1 MLTSEQHRCSNE
13 KRNFSAEFKRESA
26 QLVVDQ
32 KYTVADAAKAM
43 DVGLSTMTRW
53 VKQLRDERQGK
64 TPKAS
69 PITPEQIEIRKLRK
83 KLQRIEMENE
93 ILKKGGV
100 LRKAVRL
107 RYAFIRDNTCCWPV
121 RLLCRVLDVH
131 PSGFYA
137 WLQQPHS
144 QRHQA
149 DLRLTGQI
157 KQFWLESG
165 CVYGYRKIHLD
176 LRDSGQQCGVNRV
189 WRLMKRVGIKAQ
201 VGYRSPRARK
211 GEASIMSP
219 NRLQRQFNPDAP
231 DERWV
236 TDITYIRTHEGW
248 LYLAVVVDLFSRK
261 IIGWSMQSR
270 MTKDIVLNA
279 LLMAVWRR
287 NPEKQVLVHSDQGS
301 QYTSHEWQSFLKS
314 HGLEGSMSRRGNCH
328 DNAVAESFFQLLK
341 RERIKKK
348 IYGMREEARSDI
360 FDYIEMFYNSKR
372 RHGSSEQMSPTEYEN
387 QYYQRLGSV

>member
-1 MLTSEQHRCSNE
+1 MSG
-13 KRNFSAEFKRESA
+13 KRYPEEFKTEA
-26 QLVVDQ
+26 VKQVVDRGYSVASVATRLDITTHSLYAWIKKYGPDSSTNKEQSDAQAEIRRLQ
-32 KYTVADAAKAM
+32 KELKRVT
-43 DVGLSTMTRW
+43 
-53 VKQLRDERQGK
+53 DERD
-64 TPKAS
+64 
-69 PITPEQIEIRKLRK
+69 IFK
-83 KLQRIEMENE
+83 KSR
-93 ILKKGGV
+93 GV

-211 GEASIMSP
+211 GEASIVSP

-287 NPEKQVLVHSDQGS
+287 NPQKQVLVHSDQGS

-348 IYGMREEARSDI
+348 IYGTREEARSDI

-372 RHGSSEQMSPTEYEN
+372 RHGSSDQMSPTEYEN
-387 QYYQRLGSV
+387 QYYQR

>member
-1 MLTSEQHRCSNE
+1 MISYQELVRTFLKIEAVKQ
-13 KRNFSAEFKRESA
+13 
-26 QLVVDQ
+26 VVDRGYSGSSVATRLDITTHSLYAWIKKYGPDSSTNKEQSDAQAEIRRLQ
-32 KYTVADAAKAM
+32 KELKRVT
-43 DVGLSTMTRW
+43 
-53 VKQLRDERQGK
+53 DERD
-64 TPKAS
+64 
-69 PITPEQIEIRKLRK
+69 
-83 KLQRIEMENE
+83 
-93 ILKKGGV
+93 ILKKGRGV

-107 RYAFIRDNTCCWPV
+107 RYAFIRDNICCWPV

-137 WLQQPHS
+137 WFKQPYS
-144 QRHQA
+144 QRHQV

-189 WRLMKRVGIKAQ
+189 WRLMNRAGIKAQ

-211 GEASIMSP
+211 GEANIVSP

-231 DERWV
+231 DKRWV

-287 NPEKQVLVHSDQGS
+287 NPQKPVLVHSDQGS

-348 IYGMREEARSDI
+348 IYGTREEARSDI

-372 RHGSSEQMSPTEYEN
+372 RHGSSNQMSPTEYEN

>member
-1 MLTSEQHRCSNE
+1 MSG
-13 KRNFSAEFKRESA
+13 KRYPEEFKTEA
-26 QLVVDQ
+26 VKQVVDRGYSVASVATRLDITTHSLYAWIKKYGPDSSTNKEQSDAQAEIRRLQ
-32 KYTVADAAKAM
+32 KELKRVT
-43 DVGLSTMTRW
+43 
-53 VKQLRDERQGK
+53 DERD
-64 TPKAS
+64 
-69 PITPEQIEIRKLRK
+69 IFK
-83 KLQRIEMENE
+83 KSR
-93 ILKKGGV
+93 GV

-107 RYAFIRDNTCCWPV
+107 RYAFIRDNSCCWPV

-211 GEASIMSP
+211 GEASIVSP

-348 IYGMREEARSDI
+348 IYGTREEARSDI

-387 QYYQRLGSV
+387 QYY

>member
-1 MLTSEQHRCSNE
+1 MSG
-13 KRNFSAEFKRESA
+13 KRYPEEFKTEA
-26 QLVVDQ
+26 VKQVVDRGYSVASVATRLDITTHSLYAWIKKYGPDSSTNKEQSDAQAEIRRLQ
-32 KYTVADAAKAM
+32 KELKRVT
-43 DVGLSTMTRW
+43 
-53 VKQLRDERQGK
+53 DERD
-64 TPKAS
+64 
-69 PITPEQIEIRKLRK
+69 IFK
-83 KLQRIEMENE
+83 KSR
-93 ILKKGGV
+93 GV

-107 RYAFIRDNTCCWPV
+107 RYAFIRDNSCCWPV

-211 GEASIMSP
+211 GEASIVSP

-287 NPEKQVLVHSDQGS
+287 NPGKQVLVHSDQGS

-348 IYGMREEARSDI
+348 IYGTREEARSDI